1 MITETLIK
9 TLDITFQ
16 TALIPLHTLTFS
28 VDLNIY
34 IYKNMLIVENMEK
47 DVRFRKSLNE
57 CNSLNVYL
65 FLYDLVL

>member
-1 MITETLIK
+1 
-9 TLDITFQ
+9 
-16 TALIPLHTLTFS
+16 
-28 VDLNIY
+28 
-34 IYKNMLIVENMEK
+34 MLIVENMEK